1 MGRVNVAAVWRR
13 HHRGVT
19 ALTALHALL
28 GEHPAMSSLKTLL
41 LAALLAFAALNG
53 AGAAEAV
60 NINRATADRLQDLP
74 GIGAR
79 KAAAI
84 VQYRETHG
92 AFDSVDQLIHVNGI
106 GVKLLAKLRDQVA
119 VE

>member
-1 MGRVNVAAVWRR
+1 MVLIVLYV
-13 HHRGVT
+13 
-19 ALTALHALL
+19 LF
-28 GEHPAMSSLKTLL
+28 GEHFVMLL
-41 LAALLAFAALNG
+41 LKILLFVVLLAFAALNG